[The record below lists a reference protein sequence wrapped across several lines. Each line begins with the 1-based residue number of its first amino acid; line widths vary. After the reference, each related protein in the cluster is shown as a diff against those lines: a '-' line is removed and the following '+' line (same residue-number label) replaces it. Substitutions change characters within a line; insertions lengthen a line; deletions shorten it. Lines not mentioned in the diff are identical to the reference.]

1 MKVKPSSSG
10 GFLIFIRFMKTLIVI
25 LGPTASGK
33 TALSIKIA
41 RFLGTEIVNADS
53 RQFYKTMDIGTAKP
67 GPYELNAVKHHFINT
82 LSPEDDYT
90 VGKFENEALIT
101 LESIFQK
108 HDQAL
113 LVGGSGLYIRAVC
126 EGLDELPESDPEI
139 RARLNQKFQEQGI
152 AALQKELQALDP
164 EYYMEVDRMNPHRLI
179 RAIEVCLLS
188 GEKYSVLRKS
198 APKNRSFQLL
208 KIGLLPERE
217 VMYERINL
225 RVEQMINDGLVEE
238 VRKLQAYKNCNALHT
253 VGYQELFPYLENQ
266 TTLEQAV
273 DEIKKNSRRYAK
285 RQVTWFK
292 KDTSIHWFQP
302 EMEDEIFE
310 LIKPFQQKS

>member
-139 RARLNQKFQEQGI
+139 RSRLNQKFQEQGI

-238 VRKLQAYKNCNALHT
+238 VRKLQVYKNCNALHT

>member
-1 MKVKPSSSG
+1 
-10 GFLIFIRFMKTLIVI
+10 MKTLVVI

-41 RFLGTEIVNADS
+41 TFLGTEIVNADS
-53 RQFYKTMDIGTAKP
+53 RQFYREMDIGTAKP
-67 GPYELNAVKHHFINT
+67 GPEELNTVKHHFINT

-90 VGKFENEALIT
+90 VGKFENEALTT
-101 LESIFQK
+101 LDSIFQN

-139 RARLNQKFQEQGI
+139 RARLSKKLQEQGI
-152 AALQKELQALDP
+152 EALQQELQILDP
-164 EYYMEVDRMNPHRLI
+164 EYFTEVDRKNPYRLI
-179 RAIEVCLLS
+179 RAIEVCILS

-198 APKNRSFQLL
+198 APKYRPFDIL
-208 KIGLLPERE
+208 KIGLLPQRE
-217 VMYERINL
+217 VMYERINM
-225 RVEQMINDGLVEE
+225 RVDQMISDGLVEE

-266 TTLEQAV
+266 TSLEQAI
-273 DEIKKNSRRYAK
+273 DEIKNNTRRYAK

-302 EMEDEIFE
+302 EMEAEIIE
-310 LIKPFQQKS
+310 LLEQYKHKI

>member
-1 MKVKPSSSG
+1 
-10 GFLIFIRFMKTLIVI
+10 MKTLVVI

-41 RFLGTEIVNADS
+41 TFLGTEIVNADS
-53 RQFYKTMDIGTAKP
+53 RQFYREMDIGTAKP
-67 GPYELNAVKHHFINT
+67 GPDELNAVKHHFINT

-90 VGKFENEALIT
+90 VGKFENEALSTIDA
-101 LESIFQK
+101 IFQK

-139 RARLNQKFQEQGI
+139 RSRLSKKFQEQGI
-152 AALQKELQALDP
+152 AALQQELESLDP
-164 EYYMEVDRMNPHRLI
+164 EYFLEVDRMNPHRLI

-217 VMYERINL
+217 VMYERINM
-225 RVEQMINDGLVEE
+225 RVEQMISDGLVEE

-266 TTLEQAV
+266 TTLEQAI
-273 DEIKKNSRRYAK
+273 DEIKKNTRRYAK

-302 EMEDEIFE
+302 DMEDEIFE
-310 LIKPFQQKS
+310 LLKPLKLKM